1 MCVCVHVCESFANEG
16 RWTVMLRPEGPVS
29 QSEELH
35 RILRAWDPG
44 NQKELNRGLVSLRF
58 CCLSSEQL
66 PYPWLFLP
74 GVLW

>member
-1 MCVCVHVCESFANEG
+1 
-16 RWTVMLRPEGPVS
+16 MLRPEGPVS
-29 QSEELH
+29 QSELH

-44 NQKELNRGLVSLRF
+44 NQRELNGGLVQSLRF